1 MNNKGVKTKGCFR
14 QGENTPFRHPNH
26 TLNTC
31 GDGSSFIP
39 TENKSREIT
48 LMSRLNSCEEDL
60 IECYFRWQLYLSP
73 SLL

>member
-39 TENKSREIT
+39 TETKAG
-48 LMSRLNSCEEDL
+48 
-60 IECYFRWQLYLSP
+60 
-73 SLL
+73 